1 MVVLIA
7 AAMIAG
13 TAYTRGIAL
22 TPAVLWQGLRWS
34 LLYFTVGF
42 VIEEVTFRGAL
53 DSFVQDSRAPG
64 WLSASFVAV
73 LWGLWH
79 LPVMPG
85 AALPAAVL
93 ALALLHLVVGL
104 GLAYAWRLGG
114 NLAIPALAHAL
125 LDGVRNVVQL
135 SLPG

>member
-1 MVVLIA
+1 M
-7 AAMIAG
+7 
-13 TAYTRGIAL
+13 
-22 TPAVLWQGLRWS
+22 
-34 LLYFTVGF
+34 
-42 VIEEVTFRGAL
+42 
-53 DSFVQDSRAPG
+53 PG
-64 WLSASFVAV
+64 
-73 LWGLWH
+73 
-79 LPVMPG
+79 G